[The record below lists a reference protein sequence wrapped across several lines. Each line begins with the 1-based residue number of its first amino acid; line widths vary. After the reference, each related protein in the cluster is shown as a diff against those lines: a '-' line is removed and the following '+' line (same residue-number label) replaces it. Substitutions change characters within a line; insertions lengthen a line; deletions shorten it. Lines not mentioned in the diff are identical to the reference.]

1 MNTKCTKCGASKMI
15 TGIPVED
22 QGQPSDGQ
30 LKAHVGFLH
39 PEAIIFRGSTYAELR
54 ANICGQCGYTE
65 LFADNPE
72 VLYEA
77 YTRT

>member
-1 MNTKCTKCGASKMI
+1 MI
-15 TGIPVED
+15 TGIPVMD
-22 QGQPSDGQ
+22 QGQPSDGL

-39 PEAIIFRGSTYAELR
+39 PQAMIFRGSTFAELR

-77 YTRT
+77 YARTHGDSGGRT